1 MIDALALKL
10 LRIRASNAEIIHFI
24 VLHKLLIT
32 VQKLAQVNRARAR
45 AKKYARK
52 VKKMRPLKT

>member
-1 MIDALALKL
+1 MHLLLLLFKL
-10 LRIRASNAEIIHFI
+10 LRIRASNAEIIHFV

-32 VQKLAQVNRARAR
+32 VPKLALLSVRTR
-45 AKKYARK
+45 KKNARK